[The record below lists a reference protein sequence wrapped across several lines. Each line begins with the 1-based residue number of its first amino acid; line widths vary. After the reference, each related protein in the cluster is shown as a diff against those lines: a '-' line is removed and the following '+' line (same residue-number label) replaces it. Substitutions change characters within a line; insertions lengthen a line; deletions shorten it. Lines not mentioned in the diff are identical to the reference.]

1 MNQLLCTL
9 RFLATGSQLIT
20 CGDIIG
26 VHESTACRI
35 VHRTIHA
42 IALLYKYY
50 IKFPNTVAEQNKL
63 AADFYRIAKFP
74 RVNGAI
80 DCTHVRIQSPGGEN
94 AEIYRNR
101 KGYFSINTQCV
112 AGPNLMFLD
121 VVARWHG
128 SAHDSNIWDNSA
140 IKRKFLQGTYGD
152 KFLLGDSGY
161 AQTNYMMTPL
171 ADGNVR
177 SRGESLYQESQIKTR
192 NVIERAFGVWKRR
205 FPILSRGIN
214 LSIHRVPGIIVAAAV
229 LHNLAILQNDSV
241 PPVEDDYPVFVENNY
256 LYASQQQR
264 GRSNDLERR
273 MLIEGYF
280 SSL

>member
-20 CGDIIG
+20 CGDMIG

-35 VHRTIHA
+35 VHRAIHA
-42 IALLYKYY
+42 IASLYHSY

-63 AADFYRIAKFP
+63 ASDFYRIAKFP

-94 AEIYRNR
+94 AEIFRNR
-101 KGYFSINTQCV
+101 KGHFSVNTQCV
-112 AGPNLMFLD
+112 AGPNLTFLD
-121 VVARWHG
+121 VVARWQG

-140 IKRKFLQGTYGD
+140 LKRNFVQGAYGD
-152 KFLLGDSGY
+152 KLLLGDSGY
-161 AQTNYMMTPL
+161 AQTHYMMTPL
-171 ADGNVR
+171 ADGNVHT
-177 SRGESLYQESQIKTR
+177 RGERLYQEAQIKTR
-192 NVIERAFGVWKRR
+192 NVVERTFGVWKRR

-214 LSIHRVPGIIVAAAV
+214 VNINRVPGIIVATAV
-229 LHNLAILQNDSV
+229 LHNLAILQNDDV
-241 PPVEDDYPVFVENNY
+241 PPGEDDCPVFVQNED
-256 LYASQQQR
+256 LATQQQR
-264 GRSNDLERR
+264 GRGNNLERR
-273 MLIEGYF
+273 ILIDGYF